1 MGGLQGDPGRTLFL
15 HPSAPV
21 RWVLVCVFEVG
32 LLPGVRS
39 RLPCGPSFPQRGAR
53 TGLHLSSPQMS
64 SAPRSA
70 LKSLPITM
78 ASRQVALSEVR
89 RPASEAH
96 SLEVSVAFT
105 PGRKREITQVFSLFQ
120 KRRAP
125 WPQECLETLPPAQT
139 FLWNS
144 PGMPTHPHPHLGQW
158 RGAGSSSQMLLDS
171 GTAQGRVETSVSPHW
186 SPREPLQLEL
196 DPVGSVTLG

>member
-39 RLPCGPSFPQRGAR
+39 GLHCGPSFPQRGAR

-89 RPASEAH
+89 RPASEAY

-144 PGMPTHPHPHLGQW
+144 PGMPTHPHPTW
-158 RGAGSSSQMLLDS
+158 DS
-171 GTAQGRVETSVSPHW
+171 GGGPARLPRGCWTVEQLRVEWRPQSAPTGPHRSLSNW
-186 SPREPLQLEL
+186 SW
-196 DPVGSVTLG
+196 TLWAQ

>member
-39 RLPCGPSFPQRGAR
+39 GLHCGPSFPQRGAR

-89 RPASEAH
+89 RPASEAY

-105 PGRKREITQVFSLFQ
+105 PGRKREIT
-120 KRRAP
+120 
-125 WPQECLETLPPAQT
+125 

-144 PGMPTHPHPHLGQW
+144 PGMPTHPHPTW
-158 RGAGSSSQMLLDS
+158 DS
-171 GTAQGRVETSVSPHW
+171 GGGPARLPRGCWTVEQLRVEWRPQSAPTGPHRSLSNW
-186 SPREPLQLEL
+186 SW
-196 DPVGSVTLG
+196 TLWAQ

>member
-1 MGGLQGDPGRTLFL
+1 MSLRQACSLGCNPGSTVA
-15 HPSAPV
+15 HP
-21 RWVLVCVFEVG
+21 
-32 LLPGVRS
+32 
-39 RLPCGPSFPQRGAR
+39 FPKEEPELA
-53 TGLHLSSPQMS
+53 LHLSSPQMS
-64 SAPRSA
+64 NAPQSA

-96 SLEVSVAFT
+96 SLEASVAFT

-120 KRRAP
+120 NRRAP

-139 FLWNS
+139 FLWNL
-144 PGMPTHPHPHLGQW
+144 PGMPTPPPPHLGQW
-158 RGAGSSSQMLLDS
+158 WGAGSSSQRLLDS
-171 GTAQGRVETSVSPHW
+171 RRAQNRVETPISPHW
-186 SPREPLQLEL
+186 PLREPIHLEL